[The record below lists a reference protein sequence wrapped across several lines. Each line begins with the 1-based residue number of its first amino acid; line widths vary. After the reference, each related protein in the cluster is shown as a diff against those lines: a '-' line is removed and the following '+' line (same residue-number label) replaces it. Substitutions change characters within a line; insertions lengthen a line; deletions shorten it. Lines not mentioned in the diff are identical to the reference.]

1 MLAAPSAMKKLRP
14 SPPEP
19 AVPYCH
25 WSNVT
30 SRPRLDADAF
40 VYTAPPLR
48 LPVASVSCRYPVE
61 ALADGDPTRRAQ
73 TPSDDEVDAGA
84 TVARVRQPSPSA
96 RHEPSVTVEPVNDSE
111 TRAEPVAVV
120 ATGAAE
126 AGAATATSAPS
137 ATTAGTSATTTRRLT
152 VDRPRSVALLV
163 DGMVFPLHRMVLE
176 SLDVPRRCSTR
187 LDGRGG
193 TWCCRSAIRQGLVN
207 LPASRN
213 VSYTHLRAHET
224 DSYLVCRLL

>member
-137 ATTAGTSATTTRRLT
+137 ATTAGTSTPTTRRLT
-152 VDRPRSVALLV
+152 VNRPRSVAILLEGTV
-163 DGMVFPLHRMVLE
+163 SPCIAWCSSHLVYRVGAVPGLTVEAAHGAAVLQFVNVW
-176 SLDVPRRCSTR
+176 SRCPPPGTPTSHA
-187 LDGRGG
+187 RGG
-193 TWCCRSAIRQGLVN
+193 SRSR
-207 LPASRN
+207 R
-213 VSYTHLRAHET
+213 R
-224 DSYLVCRLL
+224 